1 MRRILLT
8 IVLLA
13 FLVLVAIQVYR
24 LNDQRIKLENELSRI
39 SPRIESL
46 EQENKSLK
54 EDLKYFAN
62 PENLLKELKS
72 KFNYKLPDEKM
83 IIVVPPRQ

>member
-1 MRRILLT
+1 MVI
-8 IVLLA
+8 I
-13 FLVLVAIQVYR
+13 LVALMALVGVQVYR
-24 LNDQRIKLENELSRI
+24 LNNQRIKLENEFSKI

-46 EQENKSLK
+46 ERENTSLK
-54 EDLKYFAN
+54 QDLEYFAN

-83 IIVVPPRQ
+83 IIVVPPRN

>member
-1 MRRILLT
+1 MTLVLIILLA
-8 IVLLA
+8 IVG
-13 FLVLVAIQVYR
+13 VQVYR
-24 LNDQRIKLENELSRI
+24 LNNQRIKLESELARTT
-39 SPRIESL
+39 PRIESL
-46 EQENKSLK
+46 EQENEKLVK
-54 EDLKYFAN
+54 DLEYFAN